1 MSDFSNKLQ
10 FYLERLNLSAYRLSK
25 LSGMERTGIHRVI
38 TGQRLPSDRFM
49 FSVLPHLRLN
59 HMEEKELWKL
69 LTIERIGRETFEERL
84 RISQIFWEID
94 RYRKLYSSGVH
105 SSFSKDIDQP
115 FNNKSQVVNLRSQH
129 QVRACLHGLLKSLVI
144 PQEGGELYFNF
155 TENLSLI
162 ADLLLQLDSQEQSRL
177 HIHQYVE
184 VSRGDPSDGSDLEIL
199 RRILPLALS
208 FHGAYDVFYAYSSQT
223 ENDPLLRLFPCCLLA
238 GEYTLRI
245 SSDWNSGLLIHSSEI
260 TRSFAEEFQR
270 LHSRYNA
277 LIDKRAFSLDAVE
290 YYCFTVQNGCA
301 PDYVYESWPCLMRV
315 LGEVASKIDSPQLRP
330 YMGVANQLSQNYY
343 NLSDHITHYFA
354 LEGMEEFVRTGV
366 LPGYAG
372 LLAGP
377 VPTQERGALLKKICG
392 QAEEHPGSDRL
403 IRTNQFPVIPGLFVE
418 IYGRERVC
426 IGHQDPKFPFIILCL
441 TEPHICSAFYDFFE
455 SMDGSDMLYSEE
467 ETQKL
472 ISGFLLRSNEQL
484 SKEEELS

>member
-10 FYLERLNLSAYRLSK
+10 FYLERLDLSAYRLSK

-49 FSVLPHLRLN
+49 FSVVPHLRLN

-69 LTIERIGRETFEERL
+69 LTIERIGRETFEERR

-94 RYRKLYSSGVH
+94 RYRKMYHTGVH
-105 SSFSKDIDQP
+105 GFSPENIAEP
-115 FNNKSQVVNLRSQH
+115 LHNKTPVINLHSQYQIH
-129 QVRACLHGLLKSLVI
+129 ACLHTLLKNIHI
-144 PQEGGELYFNF
+144 PPEGGDLYFNF

-162 ADLLLQLDSQEQSRL
+162 ADLLLQLTPQEQSSL

-184 VSRGDPSDGSDLEIL
+184 VSRGDPADGSDLEIL

-208 FHGAYDVFYAYSSQT
+208 FHGTYDVFYAYSSQT
-223 ENDPLLRLFPCCLLA
+223 ENDSQLRIFPCCLLV
-238 GEYTLRI
+238 GDYTLRI

-270 LHSRYNA
+270 LHPRYNA

-290 YYCFTVQNGCA
+290 YYCFTVQNGSA

-315 LGEVASKIDSPQLRP
+315 LGEVAAKIDSPQLRP
-330 YMGVANQLSQNYY
+330 YQQVAQQLSQNYY

-354 LEGMEEFVRTGV
+354 LEGMEEFVRTGI

-372 LLAGP
+372 LLAGA
-377 VPTQERGALLKKICG
+377 VPIEQRGALLKKICG
-392 QAEEHPGSDRL
+392 QAEDNPGSDRL
-403 IRTNQFPVIPGLFVE
+403 IRPTQFPVIPGLFVE

-455 SMDGSDMLYSEE
+455 SLNTSDLLYSEE
-467 ETQKL
+467 ETQNL
-472 ISGFLLRSNEQL
+472 ISGFLHRSNELL
-484 SKEEELS
+484 SQQEENA